1 MYILIERTIFVNQMI
16 ILTAVR
22 ITTVRIEIIILLD
35 MEPIFNKIQKQ
46 KADFIRK
53 NKYAKFSNLRSS
65 QIQDLA
71 IVWCYYSGKIEGNT
85 YTYVE
90 TEALLKDGITSPK
103 RYSDAK
109 MLKNLYNTFISC
121 AEQINK
127 DGQININSFTVNS
140 IHSMLTDELVPTHNR
155 GLLRT
160 EPVAITGTSYIP
172 PKDPDSIKDAFDNIL
187 ANQEVIS
194 NPLERAVYLHCNLAR
209 LQPFIDGNKRT
220 SRVLESIVL
229 MNADIIPVY
238 SSKDEDLINYRTG
251 LIHFYETQD
260 YTQYADYF
268 LNRQI
273 TRINDMS
280 PSKATTFDLVNN
292 RVIEPDCGME
302 F

>member
-1 MYILIERTIFVNQMI
+1 M
-16 ILTAVR
+16 A
-22 ITTVRIEIIILLD
+22 
-35 MEPIFNKIQKQ
+35 PIFNDTQKK
-46 KADFIRK
+46 KASFIHK
-53 NKYAKFSNLRSS
+53 NKYAKLSRLLSS
-65 QIQDLA
+65 EIKDLA
-71 IVWCYYSGKIEGNT
+71 VVWCYYSGKIEGNT

-90 TEALLKDGITSPK
+90 TEALLKDGITSTK

-121 AEQINK
+121 AEQIIK
-127 DGQININSFTVNS
+127 SGPIDINGFTVNS
-140 IHSMLTDELVPTHNR
+140 IHSMLTNELVPDSNR

-172 PKDPDSIKDAFDNIL
+172 PKDPDAIKDAFDSIL
-187 ANQEVIS
+187 AIQVTIE
-194 NPLERAVYLHCNLAR
+194 NPLERAVYLHCNMAR

-229 MNADIIPVY
+229 MNAGIIPVY
-238 SSKDEDLINYRTG
+238 SSRDADLIEYRTG

-260 YTQYADYF
+260 YSQYTDYF

-280 PSKATTFDLVNN
+280 PSGAETFDLVKNKLIN
-292 RVIEPDCGME
+292 LDNGVEL
-302 F
+302 

>member
-1 MYILIERTIFVNQMI
+1 MI

-302 F
+302 L

>member
-1 MYILIERTIFVNQMI
+1 
-16 ILTAVR
+16 
-22 ITTVRIEIIILLD
+22 
-35 MEPIFNKIQKQ
+35 MESIFNKIQKQ
-46 KADFIRK
+46 KADFIQK

-71 IVWCYYSGKIEGNT
+71 VVWCYYSGKIEGNT

-90 TEALLKDGITSPK
+90 TEALLKDGVTSPK

-127 DGQININSFTVNS
+127 DGQININCFTVNS

-172 PKDPDSIKDAFDNIL
+172 PKDPDAIKEAFDNIL
-187 ANQEVIS
+187 LNQESIS
-194 NPLERAVYLHCNLAR
+194 DPFERAVYLHCNLAR

-238 SSKDEDLINYRTG
+238 SSKDEDLIDYRNG
-251 LIHFYETQD
+251 LIHFYETQE
-260 YTQYADYF
+260 YGPYADYF

-273 TRINDMS
+273 TRLNDMA
-280 PSKATTFDLVNN
+280 PKCAPKFDLVKNKI
-292 RVIEPDCGME
+292 IEPDFGMNL
-302 F
+302 

>member
-1 MYILIERTIFVNQMI
+1 
-16 ILTAVR
+16 
-22 ITTVRIEIIILLD
+22 

-71 IVWCYYSGKIEGNT
+71 VVWCYYSGKIEGNT

-187 ANQEVIS
+187 ANQEKIS

-273 TRINDMS
+273 ARINDMS

-292 RVIEPDCGME
+292 RVIEPDCAME
-302 F
+302 L

>member
-1 MYILIERTIFVNQMI
+1 MV

-302 F
+302 L